1 MDSQLDEKPS
11 ALADLELLVEVSQ
24 LLTFTDLDNVLNRV
38 IKLASDAL
46 GGTRTSLFLHDD
58 QGIDWNHIFTAR
70 GLSGDESVKVVSRV
84 MDEGF
89 AGWVYR
95 QQRGDIIQD
104 TLQDERW
111 IIFPGDTLVVR
122 SVLGVPFVDEG
133 RVIATATFV
142 HPEPHHF
149 TPYHLRL
156 MTIIANQATIAIR
169 NARLFHTITQ
179 QQRQLELVLQSMA
192 DVLLV
197 LDEEGRI
204 ILTNRAALQLASVN
218 TEADLIRK
226 RLHDLARTDS
236 VFDPVVDVIET
247 ADVREAWIF
256 EARSELGQR
265 DYRITMSRWRDEA
278 QGKGGFVVVLHDI
291 TTLRDLYRFKDEML
305 RVASHDLRSPLSLI
319 SGYADMIIMD
329 TTDADS
335 PFHEYVGIIKK
346 CVEKMGNL
354 IDDLLRVERIR
365 TSPLEL
371 REQVD
376 IESLVK
382 VVMVNTRFSAQ
393 AKNHKLISEIDLP
406 RSPRINADAVL
417 IRQAMENLINNA
429 IKYSER
435 GGKITIRAYVEGQ
448 KYHFSVH
455 DTGIGIAPEHLPF
468 VFEAFFRVHPSTAE
482 KGSGLGLSLVKTVID
497 RHHGEVWVKS
507 QLGKGSQFGFWLPL
521 TQPDESEPQ
530 E

>member
-1 MDSQLDEKPS
+1 MDSQLDEK
-11 ALADLELLVEVSQ
+11 LADLELLVEVSQ
-24 LLTFTDLDNVLNRV
+24 LLTLTDLDGVLNRV

-58 QGIDWNHIFTAR
+58 QGIDWKHIFTAS
-70 GLSGDESVKVVSRV
+70 GLSADESVKVVTRV

-95 QQRGDIIQD
+95 HQRGDIIQD
-104 TLQDERW
+104 TQQDERW

-169 NARLFHTITQ
+169 NARLFHTVTQ
-179 QQRQLELVLQSMA
+179 QQRQLELVLHAMG

-197 LDEEGRI
+197 LDEQGRVM
-204 ILTNRAALQLASVN
+204 LTNRAALQLASVN
-218 TEADLIRK
+218 TQADLIRK
-226 RLHDLARTDS
+226 RIHDLARTDA
-236 VFDPVVDVIET
+236 VFDPVVKVLDT
-247 ADVREAWIF
+247 ADVDRDTWIF

-265 DYRITMSRWRDEA
+265 DYRITMSRWRDETRD
-278 QGKGGFVVVLHDI
+278 QGGFVVVLHDI

-319 SGYADMIIMD
+319 SGYADMIQMD
-329 TTDADS
+329 TPDPES
-335 PFHEYVGIIKK
+335 PFHEYVSIIKK
-346 CVEKMGNL
+346 CVERMGNL

-371 REQVD
+371 HEQVD
-376 IESLVK
+376 IEALVK
-382 VVMVNTRFSAQ
+382 IVLVNTRPFSQ
-393 AKNHKLISEIDLP
+393 TKNHKLLSELDLP
-406 RSPRINADAVL
+406 KSPRLNADPVL

-429 IKYSER
+429 IKYTDR
-435 GGKITIRAYVEGQ
+435 GGKIVVRAYVEGQ
-448 KYHFSVH
+448 KFHFSVH
-455 DTGIGIAPEHLPF
+455 DTGVGIAPEDLHY
-468 VFEAFFRVHPSTAE
+468 VFEAFFRVHPTTAE

-507 QLGKGSQFGFWLPL
+507 QPDKGSQFGFWLPL
-521 TQPDESEPQ
+521 IQPEDDTHE
-530 E
+530 